1 MGVLRNIVD
10 DNKFTPEDVPD
21 FEAKLFYE
29 GAKRRINLERFAVLL
44 FLSTVIATFGVL
56 GDSTATVIGAMIIAP
71 LMTPI
76 MATAAGL
83 VMGDMKRAGQ
93 AFLTVVLGVAGVI
106 AVAWFIG
113 TFHIG
118 VISFTTNSQITARV
132 SPSLIDL
139 AVALASGAAGAFAL
153 SRTDVADSLPG
164 VAISIALVPP
174 LAVVGLSLSAAE
186 WDDAFGALLLFLT
199 NFVSILLT
207 GGGVFALLGLSVA
220 STRELQAKARR
231 RAFIYVAIGALL
243 VAIPLAGTSIQV
255 AREGIAEFQ
264 AKRFAQQW
272 LSDTAFDVIRID
284 ARGGEIEIVISGSG
298 EPPPLPEL
306 ATDLQS
312 SLSPDVKVKLKV
324 VPSQIMRFPEPASE

>member
-1 MGVLRNIVD
+1 M
-10 DNKFTPEDVPD
+10 PEDLPD
-21 FEAKLFYE
+21 FEAKLFFE
-29 GAKRRINLERFAVLL
+29 GAKRRVNLERFAVLL

-83 VMGDMKRAGQ
+83 VMGDMGRAGRSI
-93 AFLTVVLGVAGVI
+93 LVVIGGVAAVI
-106 AVAWFIG
+106 GVAWLIG

-186 WDDAFGALLLFLT
+186 WDDAIGALLLFLT

-207 GGGVFALLGLSVA
+207 GGGVFALLGLSAA
-220 STRELQAKARR
+220 STRELVGSARR
-231 RAFIYVAIGALL
+231 KAFIYVALGALI
-243 VAIPLAGTSIQV
+243 VAIPLAATSIQV
-255 AREGIAEFQ
+255 GRESLAEFQ
-264 AKRFAQQW
+264 AKRFTRQW
-272 LSDTAFDVIRID
+272 LNETTFDVIRID
-284 ARGGEIEIVISGSG
+284 AKGGEIEIVISGFG
-298 EPPPLPEL
+298 EPPPLPDL
-306 ATDLQS
+306 AADLQS
-312 SLSPDVKVKLKV
+312 DLDPDVKVKLKV
-324 VPSQIMRFPEPASE
+324 VPSQVLRYPELVSE